1 MTNLRWVRNNICAIS
16 GVGLICTN
24 SAVGQSQLRVT
35 EAAQTNRIT
44 IEYVAPTSSDLHD
57 LYEVL
62 KIRHALERIQKILS
76 PLRLSEELAVKTME
90 CGKINAWYKRE
101 NFKPTV
107 TICYELLKHVLD
119 SLPKETSDA
128 GITPDDAKIGQV
140 LWFTLHEVGHATFDI
155 FKIPIF
161 GNEEDAADNFATYI
175 MLQFAEARRLIG
187 GAAWAWA
194 AYMQEYKRNP
204 VVQVRLATFAQSHGQ
219 PQERFYNLLC
229 MAYGNNPVR
238 YAILTQEGFLPPA
251 RAKNCEHEYK
261 VLAFAFEKEIGP
273 HIDYQLAKGIVEANW
288 LPGPVLRGE
297 PQK

>member
-1 MTNLRWVRNNICAIS
+1 MTNLRWVRNNICAIA

-76 PLRLSEELAVKTME
+76 PLRLPEPLAVKTME

-101 NFKPTV
+101 DSKPTV

-119 SLPKETSDA
+119 SLPKEMTAEGVTS
-128 GITPDDAKIGQV
+128 DDAKIGQV

-155 FKIPIF
+155 FGVPIF
-161 GNEEDAADNFATYI
+161 GNEEVAADNFATYV
-175 MLQFAEARRLIG
+175 MLQFAEARRLIV
-187 GAAWAWA
+187 GAAWNWN
-194 AYMQEYKRNP
+194 AYVQDYKRNP
-204 VVQVRLATFAQSHGQ
+204 VVQIRLAGFASDHGL
-219 PQERFYNLLC
+219 PQERFYNVLC
-229 MAYGNNPVR
+229 MAFGANPVLFEDLVKNG
-238 YAILTQEGFLPPA
+238 YLPSM
-251 RAKNCEHEYK
+251 RASNCDREYK
-261 VLAFAFEKEIGP
+261 KFAYAFGKEISP
-273 HIDYQLAKGIVEANW
+273 HIDYELAKGIVEANW
-288 LPGPVLRGE
+288 LPGPVLRAA
-297 PQK
+297 PQR